1 MENLSSLMTFIL
13 CGGKGTRL
21 NSLELEVPKPL
32 APIGQK
38 PFLSYLI
45 DFLKASGF
53 KNEQLV
59 FLVGHLGEKIE
70 KTLGPQFSYSFEKE
84 PLGTGGALRLG
95 LQNFPSSA
103 ALVLNGDS
111 LFLFDLP
118 DFIQKGLELFKHHSE
133 VQVVI
138 ALKEMQDA
146 KRYGL
151 VRFDKD
157 GLVEEFAEK
166 KAGSGFINTGIYL
179 VRSELQNVIGP
190 GWVSLENEVFLK
202 LVREKKVAGIKGN
215 GEFLDIGT
223 VEDFKKAQTL
233 IPQWMM
239 RV

>member
-1 MENLSSLMTFIL
+1 MTFIL

-59 FLVGHLGEKIE
+59 FLVGHLGEQIK
-70 KTLGPQFSYSFEKE
+70 KVLGLQFSYSFEKE
-84 PLGTGGALRLG
+84 PLGTGGALSLG
-95 LQNFPSSA
+95 LQNFPSQN

-118 DFIQKGLELFKHHSE
+118 HFIQKGLELFKFHSD

-157 GLVEEFAEK
+157 GLIEKFAEK
-166 KAGSGFINTGIYL
+166 EVGSGFINSGVYL
-179 VRSELQNVIGP
+179 VRSDLKDAIGP
-190 GWVSLENEVFLK
+190 GFVSLENEVFLK

>member
-1 MENLSSLMTFIL
+1 MENLSSLKAFIL

-32 APIGQK
+32 APIAQK

-45 DFLKASGF
+45 DFLKASGI

-59 FLVGHLGEKIE
+59 FLVGHLGEKIQTE
-70 KTLGPQFSYSFEKE
+70 LGPQFSYSFEKE
-84 PLGTGGALRLG
+84 PLGTGGALCLA
-95 LQNFPSSA
+95 LQNFPSPYG
-103 ALVLNGDS
+103 LVLNGDS

-118 DFIQKGLELFKHHSE
+118 DFIQKGLESFKQNPE
-133 VQVVI
+133 LEVVI

-151 VRFDKD
+151 VRFDNT
-157 GLVEEFAEK
+157 GLIQKFGEKEE
-166 KAGSGFINTGIYL
+166 GSGFINSGIYL
-179 VRSELQNVIGP
+179 IRSSLKKAIGP
-190 GWVSLENEVFLK
+190 GSVSLENEVFQR
-202 LVREKKVAGIKGN
+202 LVREKKVAGIKEN

-223 VEDFKKAQTL
+223 VEDYKKAQTL
-233 IPQWMM
+233 IPKWMT